1 MSKISLHH
9 PVSAVLA
16 ALLLAGCAANPK
28 PEPAAAAA
36 PDAAAAADT
45 APQPEKDPNS
55 AYAST
60 YKPFPS
66 APVLITNATILTAAG
81 DRIEG
86 GSVLLRDGRIAE
98 VGTGIQAP
106 AGATVVDASG
116 KWVTPG
122 IIDAHSHLGVYPS
135 PGVEAHG
142 DGNEATEPVTADV
155 WAEHSV
161 WPHDPQFPLSLAGG
175 VTSMQI
181 LPGSANLIGG
191 RSVTVKNV
199 PARHVDQMKFP
210 GAPYGL
216 KMACGENPKRVYGER
231 GRAPSTRM
239 GNVSGYRRAWI
250 EAAEYR
256 RQWDE
261 HRKGQGKKK
270 GGDDPSG
277 GSRTPVRDL
286 EKETLAGVLNGEILV
301 QNHCYRADEM
311 LTMIDIAREFGY
323 KIAAFHHAVE
333 AYKIADVL
341 AREGICSDIWAD
353 WWGFKMEAL
362 DGIRENAAI
371 LQKAG
376 ACVVI
381 HSDSA
386 EGIQRLNQEAAKA
399 MAAGNRMGMN
409 IRPED
414 AIRWITINPAKS
426 IGVGD
431 QTGSLEAGKMADV
444 VVWSGN
450 PFSVYTRAEK
460 VYVDGALMYDRGRL
474 QPRTDYELG
483 IIPGG
488 PTGTGGPDSP
498 ANPTGGV
505 Q

>member
-1 MSKISLHH
+1 MQNNPLHY
-9 PVSAVLA
+9 PALLSLA
-16 ALLLAGCAANPK
+16 ALLLGGCATAMSPSEAPAK
-28 PEPAAAAA
+28 AEAPATPEPSR
-36 PDAAAAADT
+36 DSKDT
-45 APQPEKDPNS
+45 RDPND
-55 AYAST
+55 AYLST
-60 YKPFPS
+60 YKPLPS
-66 APVLITNATILTAAG
+66 GPVLITNATILTAAG
-81 DRIEG
+81 DRIERGSILLQDGRVSMVG
-86 GSVLLRDGRIAE
+86 GSGN
-98 VGTGIQAP
+98 IQAP
-106 AGATVVDASG
+106 AGATVVDATG

-122 IIDAHSHLGVYPS
+122 IIDAHSHLGVYAS
-135 PGVEAHG
+135 PGVEANE
-142 DGNEATEPVTADV
+142 DGNEMTNPVTAEV
-155 WAEHSV
+155 WAEHAV
-161 WPHDPQFPLSLAGG
+161 WPHDPQFPLALAGG
-175 VTSMQI
+175 VTAMQI
-181 LPGSANLIGG
+181 LPGSGNLIGG

-199 PARHVDQMKFP
+199 PALHVDQMKFP

-216 KMACGENPKRVYGER
+216 KMACGENPKRVYGEK
-231 GRAPSTRM
+231 GRSPMTRM
-239 GNVSGYRRAWI
+239 GNVAGYRRAWI
-250 EAAEYR
+250 DAAEYR
-256 RQWDE
+256 RSWDDYRE
-261 HRKGQGKKK
+261 RERQREKDGKARDYKYDK
-270 GGDDPSG
+270 DDKPPG
-277 GSRTPVRDL
+277 RDL
-286 EKETLAGVLNGEILV
+286 AKETLAGVLAGEILV

-386 EGIQRLNQEAAKA
+386 DGIQRLNQEAAKA

-431 QTGSLEAGKMADV
+431 QTGSLEVGKMADV

-460 VYVDGALMYDRGRL
+460 VYIDGALIFDRGKL
-474 QPRTDYELG
+474 QPRTDFEIG
-483 IIPGG
+483 IM
-488 PTGTGGPDSP
+488 PTSLE
-498 ANPTGGV
+498 GGV